1 MKRRLLLAFAL
12 ASAVP
17 VLGAASL
24 AQEAPAS
31 APYIPVI
38 VKDASAYY
46 WQIVL
51 AGAQAAATEFGVR
64 IEGQS
69 GNSEEDVAGQISLL
83 EKAIADGA
91 TSIVVAPT
99 QYDELGPAV
108 DAAAARIPV
117 IVIDSEVNS
126 LTMKS
131 TLATDNV
138 ASGGMAADALATLI
152 EADARSGNIAI
163 VNFLEGAGSLDARS
177 KGFKDQIFA
186 QHPNLTVV
194 DEVYGS
200 GSNDSVETVI
210 EGLLDKHADLGGI
223 FASNLNTS
231 EIAARLV
238 IAAGRKQQISIIG
251 FDSNET
257 LVEYLRDGSIDGLI
271 VQDPYG
277 MGYQGVQSAL
287 EAASGRG
294 VLEHVD
300 TGAHLITQDNLD
312 GARETEL
319 LNPPLN

>member
-1 MKRRLLLAFAL
+1 MKRRLLLAFGL

-69 GNSEEDVAGQISLL
+69 GTSEEDVAGQISLL

-91 TSIVVAPT
+91 TAIVVAPT

-108 DAAAARIPV
+108 DGAAAHVPV

-152 EADARSGNIAI
+152 EAD
-163 VNFLEGAGSLDARS
+163 
-177 KGFKDQIFA
+177 
-186 QHPNLTVV
+186 
-194 DEVYGS
+194 
-200 GSNDSVETVI
+200 
-210 EGLLDKHADLGGI
+210 
-223 FASNLNTS
+223 
-231 EIAARLV
+231 
-238 IAAGRKQQISIIG
+238 
-251 FDSNET
+251 
-257 LVEYLRDGSIDGLI
+257 
-271 VQDPYG
+271 
-277 MGYQGVQSAL
+277 
-287 EAASGRG
+287 RG
-294 VLEHVD
+294 
-300 TGAHLITQDNLD
+300 
-312 GARETEL
+312 
-319 LNPPLN
+319 